1 MSTYVLY
8 NPAAGN
14 GTCGD
19 CTKKLS
25 DILKGEELIFRSV
38 AEIGS
43 YAELFGTLSAD
54 DKVIISG
61 GDGTLHRFVNDIK
74 DIELKNQV
82 LYYAA
87 GSGNDFLHDIGL
99 EKGAAPV
106 DINGYIES
114 LPEATVNGETRR
126 FINAVGYGIDGYCCE
141 AGDEV
146 RKKASGKPVNYT
158 SIAIKGVLGK
168 YRTKKATVIVD
179 GVERTFD
186 KVWLC
191 PAMHGRFYGGG
202 MNAAPMQDRNS
213 ADGKV
218 TVIVWHGTG
227 RLRTLM
233 IFPTIFK
240 GGHVKYTKHIDIL
253 QGHDV
258 TVRFD
263 EPCAL
268 QIDGETYLNVTQY
281 SVKSSA
287 AAAEAKQKEA
297 VTV

>member
-1 MSTYVLY
+1 MKKIISLILIVTMWVGVAAFAWIKP
-8 NPAAGN
+8 PAASSEEERRPLEQFP
-14 GTCGD
+14 TVTVD
-19 CTKKLS
+19 SKK
-25 DILKGEELIFRSV
+25 
-38 AEIGS
+38 
-43 YAELFGTLSAD
+43 
-54 DKVIISG
+54 
-61 GDGTLHRFVNDIK
+61 
-74 DIELKNQV
+74 
-82 LYYAA
+82 
-87 GSGNDFLHDIGL
+87 
-99 EKGAAPV
+99 
-106 DINGYIES
+106 
-114 LPEATVNGETRR
+114 
-126 FINAVGYGIDGYCCE
+126 
-141 AGDEV
+141 
-146 RKKASGKPVNYT
+146 KK
-158 SIAIKGVLGK
+158 
-168 YRTKKATVIVD
+168 KK
-179 GVERTFD
+179 
-186 KVWLC
+186 KVWI
-191 PAMHGRFYGGG
+191 AATMKGRFYGGG

-287 AAAEAKQKEA
+287 AVAEAKQKEA